1 MTALA
6 CSLAFLGSL
15 AFVAFVVWMRR
26 APTPDQY
33 RQMLQGFITK
43 NADRYLALEGRLD
56 NLEHTTTNACELTEL
71 RETVSTLAL
80 AAGLKA
86 RGSPRV

>member
-33 RQMLQGFITK
+33 RQMLQGITK

-86 RGSPRV
+86 RVSPRV

>member
-1 MTALA
+1 VTALA

-26 APTPDQY
+26 P
-33 RQMLQGFITK
+33 LCV
-43 NADRYLALEGRLD
+43 ADRVSGLEVAVKALSDAPRIAD
-56 NLEHTTTNACELTEL
+56 FPASAAAVRDVTTRVETVES
-71 RETVSTLAL
+71 TVSTLAL